1 MKFQKFTLI
10 ELLVVIAIIA
20 ILAAMLLPALS
31 AARARARAATC
42 VSNLKNASLILITYT
57 HDNKEF
63 LPAPLNYA
71 NGGTKYGATSWMV
84 ALKNAGYIETAHGTY
99 RCDEKNPDP
108 SRRNVLAIFG
118 CPETHGTASATNPYG
133 GWDDVGNCSDYGIN
147 YYASSSAGS
156 NTSHN
161 MTQIDDPTNRIF
173 IGDATSKSFTGIDYS
188 SNTSSLAH
196 RHNKMVNI
204 GTFDGSVH
212 TTKFENVNKIRYG
225 MDYTE

>member
-1 MKFQKFTLI
+1 MKISKFTLI

-31 AARARARAATC
+31 ASRARARAATC

-63 LPAPLNYA
+63 LPAPLNYG
-71 NGGTKYGATSWMV
+71 NGAAKYGATNWMG
-84 ALKNAGYIETAHGTY
+84 ALKKAGYIETAHGTY

-133 GWDDVGNCSDYGIN
+133 GWDEVGSCSDYGIN

-173 IGDATSKSFTGIDYS
+173 IGDATTKSFTGIDYS